1 MNIKTSLVLAVTAL
15 SALGFGAAR
24 PAAAQSTIYSCQA
37 DLEGRGAT
45 YTGQGAAS
53 TDPNFVES
61 TFIGFQR
68 MTEPTGGL
76 NPIVFSNNTEGAA
89 TFSYKTGSYFTGS
102 GTANTPEALLS
113 NFDHVGN
120 TTDGQMS
127 MIGLAANTPFTA
139 YFYGTN
145 GPYSGQGNGTKFTLT
160 NSSYTTPGVSASTI
174 NNQDLIFILGE
185 NYVTLTGTTDASG
198 SIYATYQAGIGNE
211 GDFNGAQ
218 FVVGSAAPEPS
229 QWAGLVITAFGALG
243 LIMKARRKIVIA

>member
-1 MNIKTSLVLAVTAL
+1 MNIKPSLILAAAAL
-15 SALGFGAAR
+15 SALGLGTAR
-24 PAAAQSTIYSCQA
+24 PVAAQTTIYSYQA
-37 DLEGRGAT
+37 DLEGRGVT

-53 TDPNFVES
+53 TDFAGS
-61 TFIGFQR
+61 TFNGFQR
-68 MTEPTGGL
+68 MTEPKGGL
-76 NPIVFSNNTEGAA
+76 TPIVFSNNTEGAA
-89 TFSYKTGSYFTGS
+89 TFSYKTGAFNTGS
-102 GTANTPEALLS
+102 GTASSAEALLS

-145 GPYSGQGNGTKFTLT
+145 GQYSGEHHGTKFTLT
-160 NSSYTTPGVSASTI
+160 NGSYNTPGVSASTI

-185 NYVTLTGTTDASG
+185 NYVTLTGTTDVNG
-198 SIYATYQAGIGNE
+198 SIYATYQANVGGE

-218 FVVGSAAPEPS
+218 FVVGAAAPEPS
-229 QWAGLVITAFGALG
+229 QWAVLAITAFGALG